1 MREQAIDTGTHVFIY
16 YQHNPQLPSRS
27 VRGYDT
33 AMKLKRFLSVAALL
47 FMGLTLSC
55 TLTACGD
62 DDPPASDDKPIT
74 PVTPDTPD
82 DPEPEEPSSKYM
94 VISSIIDTDNLSGV
108 PLEKFASPKYGVAS
122 WLGKTVLEGYD
133 TYTFKYNFPKTA
145 TMKCDYEYGSDDII
159 DYTLATDHVTS
170 FTGINSGDGELV
182 YDSKMRLTTVKVA
195 LGSLRWEYSYKY
207 DNTFNI
213 IESKATHQGEV
224 LKYNSAKINYTT
236 IPAKCAPLQWLVSPT
251 SVMDVTKPWAF
262 FEAGL
267 FGNTMPL
274 YLIDSVIFD
283 DGTEVE
289 YSYITNRDGYVTQMR
304 EDKYMPN
311 YHYIHTYDITWESV
325 STPTY
330 SNWLF
335 NDESSPYSRYLK

>member
-1 MREQAIDTGTHVFIY
+1 
-16 YQHNPQLPSRS
+16 
-27 VRGYDT
+27 
-33 AMKLKRFLSVAALL
+33 MKLKRFLSVAALL

-55 TLTACGD
+55 ALTACGD
-62 DDPPASDDKPIT
+62 DDPPASDDKPSN

-82 DPEPEEPSSKYM
+82 DPEPEAPSSKYM
-94 VISSIIDTDNLSGV
+94 IISSIIETDNLSGV
-108 PLEKFASPKYGVAS
+108 PREIFANPKYNIAP
-122 WLGKTVLEGYD
+122 WLRKTVLEGYD
-133 TYTFKYNFPKTA
+133 TYTFKYNFPRTA

-182 YDSKMRLTTVKVA
+182 YDSKMRLITVKIA
-195 LGSLRWEYSYKY
+195 LGSKRWEYSYMY

-213 IESKATHQGEV
+213 TEYKATHQGDVIE
-224 LKYNSAKINYTT
+224 SAKINYTS
-236 IPAKCAPLQWLVSPT
+236 IPAKCAPLQWMFSTPYLMPDT
-251 SVMDVTKPWAF
+251 QPWAF

-274 YLIDSVIFD
+274 YLIDSVTFG

-289 YSYITNRDGYVTQMR
+289 YSYITNHDGYVTQMR

-311 YHYIHTYDITWESV
+311 YHYITTYDITWESV